1 MRHQKSPATRGG
13 AQLRALREAC
23 GRTQLDVEL
32 DASLGIGYLQRL
44 ELGKVQRPER
54 ETLERIVE
62 ALGATY
68 AQRVEVFACFG
79 YTVPVIAPNA
89 AEIAWAI
96 STFHAESADET
107 IPVYL
112 LDCSHRLLAWNALVP
127 HLYRVVT
134 TRPNGLVMPRLIFD
148 PAYEV
153 GEAIVNR
160 EAFFASQIRI
170 LHYENQRCGDAAWFN
185 PFIEEMRQIE
195 PFDRHWVG
203 AAKAPAAP
211 LATRP
216 LAHLQLETAHRVG
229 VMQFRLIAQTFASD
243 PRFRVMYCLPSD
255 AATIDQCHEWA
266 G

>member
-1 MRHQKSPATRGG
+1 MRHHKSPATQGG

-62 ALGATY
+62 ALGATF
-68 AQRVEVFACFG
+68 AQRVEIFACFG
-79 YTVPVIAPNA
+79 YTVPVIAPTA

-96 STFHAESADET
+96 SMFHGETAAEH

-134 TRPNGLVMPRLIFD
+134 NQPTDIVMPRLIFD
-148 PAYEV
+148 PVYEV
-153 GEAIVNR
+153 GDAIVNR
-160 EAFFASQIRI
+160 EAFFALQIRI
-170 LHYENQRCGDAAWFN
+170 LHYENQRCADAAWFN

-195 PFDRHWVG
+195 PFDRHWVS
-203 AAKAPAAP
+203 AEKVPTAP

-216 LAHLQLETAHRVG
+216 LAHLHMDTAQSIV
-229 VMQFRLIAQTFASD
+229 QFRLIAQTFASD
-243 PRFRVMYCLPSD
+243 PRFRVMYCLPAD
-255 AATIDQCHEWA
+255 AATITQCHEWA

>member
-1 MRHQKSPATRGG
+1 MKHQKSSATHGG
-13 AQLRALREAC
+13 AQIRALREAG

-44 ELGKVQRPER
+44 ERGKVQRPER

-62 ALGATY
+62 ALGVT
-68 AQRVEVFACFG
+68 FAECLALFTSFG
-79 YTVPVIAPNA
+79 YALPITTPNA
-89 AEIAWAI
+89 AETGWAI
-96 STFHAESADET
+96 STFHAEIAQNN

-127 HLYRVVT
+127 QLYSAIRT
-134 TRPNGLVMPRLIFD
+134 QPDDIVMPRLIFD

-160 EAFFASQIRI
+160 EAFFALQIRI
-170 LHYENQRCGDAAWFN
+170 LHYEHQRCADEAWFN
-185 PFIEEMRQIE
+185 GFIDDMRQIE
-195 PFDRHWVG
+195 SFDRHWVS
-203 AAKAPAAP
+203 AAKATLTP

-216 LAHLQLETAHRVG
+216 LAHLQMDTTRDIV
-229 VMQFRLIAQTFASD
+229 QFRLIAQTFAQD
-243 PRFRVMYCLPSD
+243 PRFRVMYCLPAD
-255 AATIDQCHEWA
+255 AATIEQCHEWT